1 MAEFDTTAVSQE
13 DMTAV
18 EADTFWCMTN
28 LLDNIQVGRRSG
40 CCMRRG
46 KGKSWLLGSLGSFR
60 RRLSQMKHGTF
71 VGAICPLERM
81 IAALQT
87 VWFEIAPAAAAVDH
101 LIFSECSVAPSPGQ
115 F

>member
-40 CCMRRG
+40 CMRRR

-60 RRLSQMKHGTF
+60 RRRSQMKHGTF

-87 VWFEIAPAAAAVDH
+87 VWFEIAPAAAVDH
-101 LIFSECSVAPSPGQ
+101 LIFSECLIAPSPGQ